1 MASILGDWKEQFR
14 YYNRNVRL
22 FLISSMLVH
31 IGMGIFMIIYNYYI
45 RELGYDDQMNGS
57 VIAMQSAATAL
68 LLLPA
73 GILSDRI
80 GRKKLI
86 VVGAVFTA
94 ISLLLRATLSIDILL
109 LSGAFMTG
117 MFMALIQ
124 VCSIP
129 LLAENSTEK
138 QRVHLFSFN
147 FAIIMLAN
155 VVGNTLGGTLSDF
168 FNVIIGLSSLSSIR
182 ITLIIGVAFFFASLI
197 PMIKIREEKKLTS
210 KTVQERSFKKLFKIH
225 RTGLKII
232 LLFAVAQII
241 IGFGSGL
248 VIPYLNLYFVDRFEV
263 SHTLVG
269 LILSS
274 GQAMT
279 AVALMIGPAV
289 VRKVGE
295 VRAVVILQL
304 LSIPFLLITAFTETL
319 WIAVIGFLFRQA
331 LMNAGNPIQ
340 MSLMMKSVDDSMKGL
355 ANSVGQAVFQL
366 GWAVMG
372 PISTTIVMVHGS
384 YSGYA
389 IVFSITAS
397 LYVIATVY
405 FYLVFS
411 KPIAH
416 KQKNKQES
424 RII

>member
-1 MASILGDWKEQFR
+1 MGSIVGDWKEQFR
-14 YYNRNVRL
+14 HYNKNVRL
-22 FLISSMLVH
+22 FLISSIFVQ

-57 VIAMQSAATAL
+57 IIAMQSAATAL

-80 GRKKLI
+80 GRKKVILW
-86 VVGAVFTA
+86 GAVFTA
-94 ISLLLRATLSIDILL
+94 VSLLLRATLSLDILL

-117 MFMALIQ
+117 MFMAFIQ
-124 VCSIP
+124 VSSIP

-147 FAIIMLAN
+147 FAIIMAAN
-155 VVGNTLGGTLSDF
+155 MIGNTLGGTLSDF
-168 FNVIIGLSSLSSIR
+168 FQVFIGLSSLWSIR
-182 ITLIIGVAFFFASLI
+182 ITLLIGAVFFFSALI
-197 PMIKIREEKKLTS
+197 PMLKIREDRKLES
-210 KTVQERSFKKLFKIH
+210 KTVQDRSFKKLFKTH
-225 RTGLKII
+225 RTGIKII

-248 VIPYLNLYFVDRFEV
+248 VIPYLNLYFVDRFEI

-279 AVALMIGPAV
+279 AIALMIGPAV

-319 WIAVIGFLFRQA
+319 WIAVFGFLFRQA

-340 MSLMMKSVDDSMKGL
+340 MSLMMRSVDDSIKGL
-355 ANSVGQAVFQL
+355 ANSVGQTVFHL
-366 GWAVMG
+366 GWAFMG
-372 PISTTIVMVHGS
+372 PVSTTIVMIHGA

-389 IVFSITAS
+389 IVFSITAC
-397 LYVIATVY
+397 LYVIGTVY
-405 FYLVFS
+405 FFLVFR
-411 KPIAH
+411 KPLGNPPPNTQQTKI
-416 KQKNKQES
+416 E
-424 RII
+424 

>member
-1 MASILGDWKEQFR
+1 MGSILGDWKEQFR
-14 YYNRNVRL
+14 HYNKNIRL
-22 FLISSMLVH
+22 FLISSIFVQ

-57 VIAMQSAATAL
+57 IIAMQSAATAL

-80 GRKKLI
+80 GRKKVILW
-86 VVGAVFTA
+86 GAVFTA
-94 ISLLLRATLSIDILL
+94 ISLLLRATVSLDILL

-117 MFMALIQ
+117 MFMAFIQ
-124 VCSIP
+124 VSSIP

-147 FAIIMLAN
+147 FAIIMAAN
-155 VVGNTLGGTLSDF
+155 MIGNTLGGTLSDF
-168 FNVIIGLSSLSSIR
+168 FQVFIGLSSLWSIR
-182 ITLIIGVAFFFASLI
+182 ITLLIGAIFFFSALI
-197 PMIKIREEKKLTS
+197 PMLKIREERKIETR
-210 KTVQERSFKKLFKIH
+210 TVQDRSIKKLFKTH
-225 RTGLKII
+225 RTGIKII

-248 VIPYLNLYFVDRFEV
+248 VIPYLNLYFVDRFEI

-279 AVALMIGPAV
+279 AIALMIGPAV

-295 VRAVVILQL
+295 VKAVVFLQL
-304 LSIPFLLITAFTETL
+304 LSIPFLLLTAFTETL
-319 WIAVIGFLFRQA
+319 WIAVFGFLFRQA

-340 MSLMMKSVDDSMKGL
+340 MSLMMRSVDDSIKGL
-355 ANSVGQAVFQL
+355 ANSVGQTVFQL

-372 PISTTIVMVHGS
+372 PVSTTIVMVHGA

-397 LYVIATVY
+397 LYVIGTIY
-405 FYLVFS
+405 FFLVFR
-411 KPIAH
+411 KPLGNDQTNT
-416 KQKNKQES
+416 KES
-424 RII
+424 